1 MQDLD
6 KFIIKTEDYNPDIYK
21 SANMIINHYWL
32 TGFTVSLVN
41 IIAHFNNI
49 CISADSGS
57 ITLNNQ
63 TYTSE
68 VKYLKKDRTLTVKES
83 TFGDVSRR
91 PNVYVIPMII
101 PEKDTTEERLVVYLG
116 NVQKMADRRSSVP
129 STMDSSTGKNKNTD
143 RTYSFDSYKL
153 NECIIG
159 ALVMKNLSQDILNGF
174 VQFYNTI
181 SRMYKFY
188 YKETKDNPEK
198 KDEALDMLYKKIIQI
213 IDQYNKFVD
222 GIFKEPIRKVA

>member
-41 IIAHFNNI
+41 IIAHINNI
-49 CISADSGS
+49 HISADSGS
-57 ITLNNQ
+57 ITLGNQ

-129 STMDSSTGKNKNTD
+129 FTMDSSTGKNTNAD
-143 RTYSFDSYKL
+143 RTYAFNSYKL
-153 NECIIG
+153 NECITFC
-159 ALVMKNLSQDILNGF
+159 LF
-174 VQFYNTI
+174 
-181 SRMYKFY
+181 
-188 YKETKDNPEK
+188 
-198 KDEALDMLYKKIIQI
+198 
-213 IDQYNKFVD
+213 
-222 GIFKEPIRKVA
+222 

>member
-49 CISADSGS
+49 CISADSGL

-83 TFGDVSRR
+83 TFGDDFNPR
-91 PNVYVIPMII
+91 II
-101 PEKDTTEERLVVYLG
+101 LDKR
-116 NVQKMADRRSSVP
+116 
-129 STMDSSTGKNKNTD
+129 
-143 RTYSFDSYKL
+143 
-153 NECIIG
+153 
-159 ALVMKNLSQDILNGF
+159 
-174 VQFYNTI
+174 
-181 SRMYKFY
+181 
-188 YKETKDNPEK
+188 
-198 KDEALDMLYKKIIQI
+198 DEALEMLYEMIIRF
-213 IDQYNKFVD
+213 IDHLSTSRVND
-222 GIFKEPIRKVA
+222 A

>member
-1 MQDLD
+1 MQDLE

-21 SANMIINHYWL
+21 SANAIINHYWL

-41 IIAHFNNI
+41 ITAHLNRVN
-49 CISADSGS
+49 ISADSRS
-57 ITLNNQ
+57 ITLNSE

-91 PNVYVIPMII
+91 PNVYII
-101 PEKDTTEERLVVYLG
+101 PLLIPCKDSAEEKLVVYLG
-116 NVQKMADRRSSVP
+116 NVQKMADHRSSVP
-129 STMDSSTGKNKNTD
+129 STMDSSIGKNKNPD

-153 NECIIG
+153 NECMIG
-159 ALVMKNLSQDILNGF
+159 ALVMKDQSQDILNGF

-198 KDEALDMLYKKIIQI
+198 KDETLEVLYKKIIRI
-213 IDQYNKFVD
+213 IEQYNNFIA
-222 GIFKEPIRKVA
+222 GIFREPTQKVA